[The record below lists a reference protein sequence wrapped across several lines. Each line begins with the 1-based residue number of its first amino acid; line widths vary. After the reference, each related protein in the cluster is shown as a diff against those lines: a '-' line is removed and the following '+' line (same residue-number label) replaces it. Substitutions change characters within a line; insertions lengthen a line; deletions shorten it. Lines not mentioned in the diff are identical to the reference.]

1 MTRTPDS
8 DHGLGKKWTD
18 SGCLLE
24 VGQQEQDQIRG
35 VRRKERNGGRVPR
48 FWDRWICYLLRWGRP
63 EEPVEV
69 SAAWFWMGYV

>member
-18 SGCLLE
+18 SGYLLE

-35 VRRKERNGGRVPR
+35 VRGRERNGG
-48 FWDRWICYLLRWGRP
+48 
-63 EEPVEV
+63 
-69 SAAWFWMGYV
+69 